1 MSMYTICGHVFYGNE
16 LYHGLGRGS
25 GRGRPKGS
33 RNGYIMPGAA
43 YMKGY
48 EIKGDPREGMVEY
61 GKVNRSEMR
70 RNAQIQKRSQPSG
83 GGVVDKSGNKL
94 REGMR
99 LRASNAVSSGVSS
112 RKVDNTP
119 TQTRTKAPQGHGV
132 AAATARGREL
142 MTNLDS
148 GNPYNMRSDPYS
160 GRGAAANEPDGYNM
174 HSDPYEDVQGTAAEN
189 THSESWWETLGRGLS
204 GVASRIKNIA
214 IRAIDTG
221 KKAFNDARNW
231 VSNAL
236 APVGRLAKTAYNAA
250 AKWVGDRARDLDRWW
265 NGYDTRTAN
274 QLGEITTTHTN
285 GARENIRN
293 AVGSAARTATNAG
306 HAAENAVLGTPTYDM
321 HSDPY
326 GDPQYSGRSGGV
338 FGRGGVV
345 DQGVGAASD
354 LANRYVAQ
362 PVSQFVNDRA
372 GDIDR
377 LWNGYD
383 VQRANQLGDITT
395 THVNGV
401 GDNLANAGRTVE
413 NAVLGTPTSYNML
426 GDPYADPQ
434 TVRRGGAF
442 GSNGLVDQGVR
453 AAGRLWNQGV
463 QGASNVANAVSDF
476 AQRYGDQLVNNFRQS
491 LMPVGTVDASR
502 LSNIEPAEPVQNAQR
517 AQASGRTPMEAM
529 AAEYL
534 RMTGQMTEEQYQD
547 WLDGK

>member
-48 EIKGDPREGMVEY
+48 EIKGDPREGVVEY
-61 GKVNRSEMR
+61 GRVDRSEMR
-70 RNAQIQKRSQPSG
+70 KNAQIQKRSQPSG
-83 GGVVDKSGNKL
+83 GGVIDKSGNKL

-112 RKVDNTP
+112 RKVDNAP
-119 TQTRTKAPQGHGV
+119 TQTRTKAPQGHGA

-142 MTNLDS
+142 MTNLDA

-204 GVASRIKNIA
+204 GVASRVKNLA
-214 IRAIDTG
+214 VRAIDTG

-265 NGYDTRTAN
+265 NGYDTHTAN
-274 QLGEITTTHTN
+274 QLGEITTTHTK
-285 GARENIRN
+285 GARENIQD
-293 AVGSAARTATNAG
+293 AAGAAARTVTNAG
-306 HAAENAVLGTPTYDM
+306 HAAENAVLGTPIYNM

-345 DQGVGAASD
+345 DQTRDYVQGVADRVDTAAS
-354 LANRYVAQ
+354 NFQNQVARN
-362 PVSQFVNDRA
+362 PIVRA
-372 GDIDR
+372 TGETINGTYDMHSDPYGDAQY
-377 LWNGYD
+377 NG
-383 VQRANQLGDITT
+383 G
-395 THVNGV
+395 
-401 GDNLANAGRTVE
+401 
-413 NAVLGTPTSYNML
+413 VLGE
-426 GDPYADPQ
+426 
-434 TVRRGGAF
+434 
-442 GSNGLVDQGVR
+442 NGLVDQAGQLANRGVNW
-453 AAGRLWNQGV
+453 ANQNVVQPAGRLWNQGINWANQNVV
-463 QGASNVANAVSDF
+463 QPGINLGRHIVNAPPALNAAPASPNAGDNFNEAVSSVSSSDL
-476 AQRYGDQLVNNFRQS
+476 AQEAIARGVPQATINQLSQNYAYGLIS
-491 LMPVGTVDASR
+491 
-502 LSNIEPAEPVQNAQR
+502 
-517 AQASGRTPMEAM
+517 EA
-529 AAEYL
+529 ALEQEL
-534 RMTGQMTEEQYQD
+534 RNLAGYR
-547 WLDGK
+547 

>member
-33 RNGYIMPGAA
+33 RNGYISPGAA
-43 YMKGY
+43 YMKNYQVVG
-48 EIKGDPREGMVEY
+48 EKAEG
-61 GKVNRSEMR
+61 GQDTSR
-70 RNAQIQKRSQPSG
+70 RQQSG
-83 GGVVDKSGNKL
+83 GGIIKKDGT
-94 REGMR
+94 R
-99 LRASNAVSSGVSS
+99 LRAANYASSGVAGA
-112 RKVDNTP
+112 RR
-119 TQTRTKAPQGHGV
+119 RTETAPQRRAPKTPASATAKGREFMNRQSGAADYGHG
-132 AAATARGREL
+132 
-142 MTNLDS
+142 
-148 GNPYNMRSDPYS
+148 YNMRSDPYS
-160 GRGAAANEPDGYNM
+160 GRGAAENEPAGYDM
-174 HSDPYEDVQGTAAEN
+174 HADPYNENSAGSAEEGTQKEGLWGRIRNA
-189 THSESWWETLGRGLS
+189 LGR
-204 GVASRIKNIA
+204 VAPRVVDTAVKA
-214 IRAIDTG
+214 IETGRRAFVAARDWVTKAVSDVG
-221 KKAFNDARNW
+221 KF
-231 VSNAL
+231 
-236 APVGRLAKTAYNAA
+236 AKTAYNTA

-306 HAAENAVLGTPTYDM
+306 HAAENAVLGTPTYNM

-345 DQGVGAASD
+345 DQGIGAASD

-491 LMPVGTVDASR
+491 LMPVGTVDTSR
-502 LSNIEPAEPVQNAQR
+502 LSNIEPVEPVQNAQR